1 MRKLEPMTLTAVLL
15 WLGAALVLAFYV
27 VFMGQFT
34 VGMRGMLAVGSLG
47 CLAVAALILK
57 FESLIAALGREKH
70 R

>member
-1 MRKLEPMTLTAVLL
+1 MRKLEPMTLAAVLL

-34 VGMRGMLAVGSLG
+34 VGMKAMLAIGSLG
-47 CLAVAALILK
+47 CLGVAAVILK
-57 FESLIAALGREKH
+57 IDVIASLARSKS